1 MNAKTLVR
9 LGKVKDKGQ
18 QVLVLA
24 RLDQVVDVDV
34 NMSVFDQLAL
44 L

>member
-9 LGKVKDKGQ
+9 LSKVKDKGQ

-34 NMSVFDQLAL
+34 NVSIFDQFAL